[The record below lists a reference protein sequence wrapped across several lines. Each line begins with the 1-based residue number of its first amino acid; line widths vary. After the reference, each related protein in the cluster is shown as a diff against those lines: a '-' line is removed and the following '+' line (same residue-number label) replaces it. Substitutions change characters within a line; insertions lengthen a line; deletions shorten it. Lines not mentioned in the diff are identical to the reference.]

1 MNKDKEFIRKI
12 KESDLLNDIDKDQL
26 IVDIEET
33 KEKTNE
39 IKNHFLGPKNLILY
53 WFIIKL
59 IRTHNTVIATITSAK

>member
-39 IKNHFLGPKNLILY
+39 IKNHFFDCARDRGFNE
-53 WFIIKL
+53 
-59 IRTHNTVIATITSAK
+59 VITIFSSLL